1 MPITEKDIKKFSLI
15 TFLLLLVVLT
25 FFIVKP
31 VLLSILAGL
40 ILAYILLPVYKLI
53 LRAVKSRTLSAIL
66 VSILLLAII
75 LIPLWYL
82 LPVISK
88 QIFELFRV
96 SQNLELAPIIKV
108 IFPAAS
114 DQFIAQVDLSVKSSI
129 SNITASIIN
138 STVDLLVNFFIIS
151 LHIFI
156 VIFVFF
162 FSLRDSEKLRNFAS
176 GLLPFGKTQE
186 KQLIKQFEDITKSL
200 LYGQVVAGLIQG
212 VLASIALYVF
222 GIPNAL
228 ILSIVAII
236 LSIIPIIGPGFVYV
250 PVTIYMIIGGNNPL
264 LAIGYFLFNVLIVSS
279 IDNVFR
285 AHFVSRKTNLSQAI
299 VLIGMIG
306 GFFVFN
312 VVGLILGPLVLAYLI
327 TFLKAYKEN
336 NLSSFFDSS

>member
-1 MPITEKDIKKFSLI
+1 
-15 TFLLLLVVLT
+15 
-25 FFIVKP
+25 
-31 VLLSILAGL
+31 
-40 ILAYILLPVYKLI
+40 
-53 LRAVKSRTLSAIL
+53 
-66 VSILLLAII
+66 
-75 LIPLWYL
+75 
-82 LPVISK
+82 
-88 QIFELFRV
+88 
-96 SQNLELAPIIKV
+96 
-108 IFPAAS
+108 
-114 DQFIAQVDLSVKSSI
+114 
-129 SNITASIIN
+129 
-138 STVDLLVNFFIIS
+138 
-151 LHIFI
+151 

-176 GLLPFGKTQE
+176 GLLPFGKNQE

-336 NLSSFFDSS
+336 NLSSFFDSSKFIYKSAIFAHNRFILIRNPRFSF